1 LIGELLEERD
11 LVQKILQGDEQAK
24 TQFYVQYRERLY
36 KDCVFLLG
44 YRDPEAEDV
53 VQEAFMVAFKKLPE
67 FEFRSTLSTWLTQIC
82 IYLCYNRYRARA
94 KTVVHEQDELERL
107 LGRRSVEGDGR
118 KDQDEE
124 RAVKLQ
130 LIDRGLEKIGEECRQ
145 IVVLR
150 DKEEKTYI
158 EIGKIMK
165 IPLGT
170 VMSRLSRCKKA
181 LKVIVQQMMGEG

>member
-1 LIGELLEERD
+1 MEERE

-36 KDCVFLLG
+36 KDCVYLLG

-53 VQEAFMVAFKKLPE
+53 VQEAFIVAFRKLPE
-67 FEFRSTLSTWLTQIC
+67 FEFRSSLSTWLTQIC
-82 IYLCYNRYRARA
+82 IFLCYNRYRKRA
-94 KTVVHEQDELERL
+94 KTVVQENEDLEKIL
-107 LGRRSVEGDGR
+107 SRRSVEGEQR
-118 KDQDEE
+118 KAQDEE
-124 RAVKLQ
+124 RASRLQ
-130 LIDRGLEKIGEECRQ
+130 MIDRGLEKIGEECRQ

-158 EIGKIMK
+158 EIGKLMK

-181 LKVIVQQMMGEG
+181 LKLIVEQMMGEG

>member
-1 LIGELLEERD
+1 MEERD